1 MIKNVC
7 CSFDNEHGMVY
18 VTCNNG
24 VHPDR
29 NGHHSRTVV
38 MPREHFLRCCQNREL
53 FNEPLGIDIRLGWQN
68 AIKNATSNC
77 LGLKLEMEPEQAAR
91 DIIDVNVAQRGEEA
105 VKADIDAL
113 EQNNEAVQDELKE
126 ILEKEATENEAKP
139 KKTRTSKSRKK
150 SGGADAD
157 TAPDGESA
165 GSDSES
171 K

>member
-53 FNEPLGIDIRLGWQN
+53 FNEPLGRVLGDGFLFYTG
-68 AIKNATSNC
+68 AVCSGRSGSGK
-77 LGLKLEMEPEQAAR
+77 R
-91 DIIDVNVAQRGEEA
+91 D
-105 VKADIDAL
+105 
-113 EQNNEAVQDELKE
+113 
-126 ILEKEATENEAKP
+126 P
-139 KKTRTSKSRKK
+139 KRYQL
-150 SGGADAD
+150 
-157 TAPDGESA
+157 
-165 GSDSES
+165 
-171 K
+171 

>member
-38 MPREHFLRCCQNREL
+38 MPREHFLKCCQNREL

-68 AIKNATSNC
+68 AIKAATSNC
-77 LGLKLEMEPEQAAR
+77 LGLKLEMDAEQAAR
-91 DIIDVNVAQRGEEA
+91 DIIDVNVAQRGEEE
-105 VKADIDAL
+105 VKADIEAL
-113 EQNNEAVQDELKE
+113 EHNNESIQDELKKLVE
-126 ILEKEATENEAKP
+126 EGAVKDEA
-139 KKTRTSKSRKK
+139 
-150 SGGADAD
+150 
-157 TAPDGESA
+157 
-165 GSDSES
+165 
-171 K
+171 